1 MHENIISETIKDE
14 SYVSRLLAKINVLEK
29 ENADLRQK
37 LHNSLP
43 MTEGSQLR
51 AYHRLAKFIVE
62 QNCAIIKPDSP
73 ELLADSKTEILTKIF
88 NTFETDINRMFAKRD

>member
-62 QNCAIIKPDSP
+62 QNCAITKPDSP
-73 ELLADSKTEILTKIF
+73 EILTKIF